1 MLKRSWLGALA
12 LITMT
17 VVNAAAAAAQD
28 IVLYPSDVTTAQGN
42 WSVGASSSGAGSQR
56 MASQDYGWS
65 SADAPLA
72 SPRDYFEATFTAPSY
87 TTYHVWLRMRA
98 TNDSKWNDSV
108 WVQFSDAVDMNGSA
122 AYRIGTTG
130 GLLVNLERC
139 AGCGVSGWGWQDK
152 GYWLAQSPLVMFGAR
167 GTHTIRI
174 QTREDGVQVDQI
186 VLSPAT
192 YLSSAP
198 GQPTGDST
206 ILPRSVDG
214 GSTSPTAS
222 TAPAGGTGPYFGSP
236 ISLPGTV
243 QAQDFDNG
251 GEGVAYHDTSGGN
264 TGGAYRSTGVDL
276 EPSADGGNNI
286 GWIDAGE
293 WVNYSV
299 NVGTSGSYTV
309 QLRVASPSGGGS
321 LRVGFNKSGV
331 WTSVPVRATGS
342 WQSYATL
349 ELPVTLTA
357 GQQLLTLLFET
368 GGFNVS
374 KVTVTS
380 GGSTAAP
387 ASPSSPS
394 SGSTPFG
401 GTPWAVPGTVQ
412 AEDFDNGGANVAFK
426 DNTSGNSGGAYRYTD
441 VDIENSSGGGYN
453 VGWTSAG
460 EFLNYTVNVTAAGS
474 YTVQLRVASTGS
486 GSLRVGF
493 NGSSNVWS
501 AVPVSNTGGWQS
513 WSTVNV
519 PVTLGAGQQVMT
531 LLIESGSLNIDKAT
545 IVSGSSSSP
554 TSPSAPSAPS
564 GGYTGNGTL
573 RMMTWNIQHGNLKN
587 GSYNPSAQAQ
597 FIASHNPDVVALQE
611 VETWDE
617 NQPQRYKQLL
627 EQYTGQ
633 AWTVVWAPV
642 INTASTEG
650 NVILT
655 RLPVVSQNTFQMHAT
670 SNYNEMYAN
679 RSVAQA
685 TVRVSGV
692 DVNVFS
698 THLDYY
704 NTSYRTTQLNQLM
717 TWALNFGGPRLVS
730 GDFNSWWGEYWITTM
745 QQQYTDTWQ
754 DFTGSNQNGYT
765 VNNAVR
771 FDYIFRSMD
780 GGWRATPTNAYV
792 PVTTLSD
799 HNPVIADFRIQ

>member
-1 MLKRSWLGALA
+1 MLNRSWLGVLA
-12 LITMT
+12 FTAMT

-28 IVLYPSDVTTAQGN
+28 VVLYTSDVSVAQGN
-42 WSVGASSSGAGSQR
+42 WAANGSTSGAGGQR
-56 MASQDYGWS
+56 MSSVDYGWS

-72 SPRDYFEATFTAPSY
+72 APRDYFEATFTAPSY

-108 WVQFSDAVDMNGSA
+108 WVQFSDAVDTNGSA
-122 AYRIGTTG
+122 AYRIGTTSA
-130 GLLVNLERC
+130 LLVNLERC

-152 GYWLAQSPLVMFGAR
+152 GYWVSQSPLVMFGAR

-174 QTREDGVQVDQI
+174 QTREDGAQIDQI
-186 VLSPAT
+186 VLSPAS

-198 GQPTGDST
+198 GSSTGDST
-206 ILPRSVDG
+206 ILPRSTDG
-214 GSTSPTAS
+214 GSATTSAATGS
-222 TAPAGGTGPYFGSP
+222 SGSGGSGPYFGSAV
-236 ISLPGTV
+236 SLPGTV
-243 QAQDFDNG
+243 WAQDFDNG
-251 GEGVAYHDTSGGN
+251 GEGAAYHDTSGGN
-264 TGGAYRSTGVDL
+264 NGGAYRSTGVDL

-299 NVGTSGSYTV
+299 NVATSGSYTV

-321 LRVGFNKSGV
+321 IRVGFNKSGV
-331 WTSVPVRATGS
+331 WSAVPVRSTGG
-342 WQSYATL
+342 WQAYTTL
-349 ELPVTLTA
+349 ELPVTLSA

-374 KVTVTS
+374 KVVVVS
-380 GGSTAAP
+380 GGATA
-387 ASPSSPS
+387 SVSSSSSS
-394 SGSTPFG
+394 SGSTPYG

-426 DNTSGNSGGAYRYTD
+426 DNTAGNTGGAYRNTD

-453 VGWTSAG
+453 IGWASAG
-460 EFLNYTVNVTAAGS
+460 EFLNYTVRVAEAGS
-474 YTVQLRVASTGS
+474 YTVQLRVASGSS

-493 NGSSNVWS
+493 NGPSTVWS
-501 AVPVSNTGGWQS
+501 PVPVSNTGGWQS
-513 WSTVNV
+513 WTTVNV
-519 PVTLGAGQQVMT
+519 PVTLGAGQQLMT
-531 LLIESGSLNIDKAT
+531 LLVESGSVNLDKAT
-545 IVSGSSSSP
+545 IVAG
-554 TSPSAPSAPS
+554 TASAPSAPTS
-564 GGYTGNGTL
+564 SYSSNGSL
-573 RMMTWNIQHGNLKN
+573 RMMTWNIQHGTTKY
-587 GSYNPSAQAQ
+587 GSYDPYSQAQ

-627 EQYTGQ
+627 EQFTGQ
-633 AWTVVWAPV
+633 SWTVVWAPV
-642 INTASTEG
+642 INASATEG

-670 SNYNEMYAN
+670 SNYSEMYAN

-685 TVRVSGV
+685 TVRVGGV
-692 DVNVFS
+692 DVSVFS

-704 NTSYRTTQLNQLM
+704 NTSYRTTQLQQLM
-717 TWALNFGGPRLVS
+717 SWALNFGGPRLVS

-745 QQQYTDTWQ
+745 MSQYTDTWQ
-754 DFTGSNQNGYT
+754 DYTGSNQNGYT

-780 GGWRATPTNAYV
+780 GGWRATPANAYV
-792 PVTTLSD
+792 PVTSLSD
-799 HNPVIADFRIQ
+799 HNPVVADYRIQ